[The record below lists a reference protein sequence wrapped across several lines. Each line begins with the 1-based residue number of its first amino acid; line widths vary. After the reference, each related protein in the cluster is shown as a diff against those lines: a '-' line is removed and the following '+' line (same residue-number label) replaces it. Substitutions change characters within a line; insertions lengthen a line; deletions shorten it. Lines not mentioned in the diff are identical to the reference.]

1 MNGYSDR
8 LNHALAFAA
17 KHHDQQVR
25 KGTRLPYVTH
35 AANVALILARYDCDE
50 TTVAVGILHDV
61 VEDCVRDGWTHAM
74 LESRIADKFGDDV
87 LAVVL
92 TVTKRRLDDD
102 GNEMDRDERN
112 ADYLARLATADVRAR
127 WVCAADK
134 IHNGNA
140 TLADL
145 RRTVD
150 SGSVWGRFTGGRE
163 EAVSW
168 YRAVY
173 DRLAAAGFDAPIML
187 ELLETVE
194 QLEAAG

>member
-8 LNHALAFAA
+8 INHALAFAA

-35 AANVALILARYDCDE
+35 AANVALILTRYGCDE
-50 TTVAVGILHDV
+50 STVTAGILHDV
-61 VEDCVRDGWTHAM
+61 VEDCVRDGWTPAM
-74 LESRIADKFGDDV
+74 LESRIAEKFGDDV
-87 LAVVL
+87 LAAVL
-92 TVTKRRLDDD
+92 TITKRRIDDD

-112 ADYLARLATADVRAR
+112 ADYLARLAIADDRAR

-134 IHNGNA
+134 VHHGNS

-145 RRTVD
+145 HRTGD
-150 SGSVWGRFTGGRE
+150 PGSVWIRFTGGR
-163 EAVSW
+163 ATTVAW

-173 DRLAAAGFDAPIML
+173 DRMSDAGFAAPIMT
-187 ELLETVE
+187 ELLTTVE
-194 QLEAAG
+194 QLEGAP

>member
-8 LNHALAFAA
+8 INHALAFAA

-35 AANVALILARYDCDE
+35 AANVALILTRYGCDE
-50 TTVAVGILHDV
+50 TTVAAGILHDV
-61 VEDCVRDGWTHAM
+61 VEDCVRAGWTHAM
-74 LESRIADKFGDDV
+74 LESRIAEKFGSDV
-87 LAVVL
+87 LGVVL
-92 TVTKRRLDDD
+92 AITKRRIDDD

-112 ADYLARLATADVRAR
+112 ADYLTRLSTADDRAR

-134 IHNGNA
+134 VHNGNA

-145 RRTVD
+145 RRTMD
-150 SGSVWGRFTGGRE
+150 SGSVWGRFVGGRV
-163 EAVSW
+163 ATVAW

-173 DRLAAAGFDAPIML
+173 DRLASDGFSAPIMT
-187 ELLETVE
+187 ELFQTVE
-194 QLEAAG
+194 QLEAAD

>member
-35 AANVALILARYDCDE
+35 AANVALILARYDRDE
-50 TTVAVGILHDV
+50 TTVAAGILRDV
-61 VEDCVRDGWTHAM
+61 VEDCVREGWTHAM

-92 TVTKRRLDDD
+92 ALTKRRLDDD

-112 ADYLARLATADVRAR
+112 ADYLARLATADDRAR
-127 WVCAADK
+127 WVCAADQ

-150 SGSVWGRFTGGRE
+150 PGSVWGRFTGGR
-163 EAVSW
+163 AQTVMW

-173 DRLAAAGFDAPIML
+173 DRLAAAGFAAPIMR

-194 QLEAAG
+194 QLEATG